1 MRIDISGY
9 SHAGV
14 AHVLGYDI
22 HLDHR
27 FPGGGGVLVAQA
39 QAETLVL
46 VAEEDPWVGGRGDVS
61 YSPISLSRV
70 HKSP

>member
-1 MRIDISGY
+1 MGVDIFSDGNTSMAHILRYNTHIDP
-9 SHAGV
+9 
-14 AHVLGYDI
+14 
-22 HLDHR
+22 R

-61 YSPISLSRV
+61 
-70 HKSP
+70 